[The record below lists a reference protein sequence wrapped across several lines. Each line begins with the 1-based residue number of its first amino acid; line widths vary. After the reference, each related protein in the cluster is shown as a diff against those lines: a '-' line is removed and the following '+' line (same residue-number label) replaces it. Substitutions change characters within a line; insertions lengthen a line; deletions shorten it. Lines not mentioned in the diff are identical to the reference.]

1 MFIWEFQSLQPQRF
15 VNDLWVVNDDL
26 LDVVGGEFHNKKI
39 SYDTNQELQLA
50 NSFEH

>member
-1 MFIWEFQSLQPQRF
+1 MGIPELAAQGF
-15 VNDLWVVNDDL
+15 VNDLWVVSDDL

-50 NSFEH
+50 NGFEH